1 MTQVWRLVWEQAG
14 LTFRSDWTIHYD
26 TVREFKS
33 SLKLDAPGIDAEMQ
47 SAEVASVE
55 SVENLDFPDD
65 ENGSLGPS
73 DSPATVGGVR
83 DE

>member
-1 MTQVWRLVWEQAG
+1 MSRVWRLVWKQGG

-26 TVREFKS
+26 VVREFKA
-33 SLKLDAPGIDAEMQ
+33 SLSRDAPAVDAEMQ

-55 SVENLDFPDD
+55 SVENLDFPDE
-65 ENGSLGPS
+65 ENGNLTPS